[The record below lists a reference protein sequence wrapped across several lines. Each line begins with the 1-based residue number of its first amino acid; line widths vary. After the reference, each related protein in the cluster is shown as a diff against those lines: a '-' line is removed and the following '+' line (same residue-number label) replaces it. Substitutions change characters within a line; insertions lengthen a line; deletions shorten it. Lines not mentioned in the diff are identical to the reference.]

1 MHCIAAIPKGTTDM
15 SGGGEQPDILSVS
28 FLVKERWKV
37 LKKIGGGGFGEIYEA
52 VDFLTQENVALKVE
66 SAQQPKQVLKMEVAV
81 LKKLQGKDHVCRFIG
96 CGRND
101 RFNYVVM
108 QLQGRN
114 LADLRRSQSRGTFS
128 ISTTLRLGKQILE
141 AVESIHTVG
150 FLHRDI
156 KPSNFAMGRYPSTC
170 RKCFML
176 DFGLAR
182 QFTNSCGDVRPPR
195 VVAGFRGTVRYASIN
210 AHKNRE
216 MGRHDDLWSLFY
228 MLVEFVVG
236 QLPWRKIKDKEQVG
250 LIKEKYD
257 HRLMLKHLPQEFALF
272 LEHVL
277 CLDYFTKPD
286 YQLLMSVF
294 DSSIK
299 AHGVVDS
306 DPFDWEKTGTDG
318 SLTMITTSTTPQL
331 HTRQTPAA
339 LGIANASLVP
349 GDLMKENTDEVL
361 QDEQLSDG
369 ENVIPGIICPER
381 MAEMQE
387 SHNARAPYIG
397 EKDVWEEMDINRNK
411 MKMAGCKGVTEEE
424 NSHGAGNGPQTGPS
438 LGSPVKV
445 RSETLQPDRDV
456 PLLRKLRSIHSFEFE
471 KRLTLEPKPSTDKF
485 LEACSTKAQEVLA
498 LLKDVAATQPP
509 KASAAARTDR
519 VWHFDEEY
527 IPDCSK
533 PVSVESPEHG
543 DAVISNGFVAVN
555 LSSCRQEVDS
565 KEWVIVDKDRD
576 LQDYR
581 TDGGQGQKLTSPSG
595 RTDDEEP
602 DVLAEDP
609 PQEERLKLEA
619 DLPSEKMGHL
629 QSPETGREQL
639 NTTHLP
645 HPNTPRMQNPLRS
658 LSPVVFLSSDSDPL
672 HRKQSDLHR
681 SQSAESSYS
690 RSPGR
695 RQLPFIPGHTKLPSI
710 IRISK
715 AQLQQITAP
724 KPAVAPIHTASVV
737 IQHDEQGE
745 TDQHKVENATDQIQ
759 RPSSPQEMPALALH
773 DTLCNGTCRAA
784 LKLELDKGT
793 TQERETIVIG
803 TIESSNQGEVI
814 TKTSVKSDQDRDNSL
829 SSAREVGKHEE
840 GHVVSGDVE
849 IQPDE
854 GQCPSC
860 ESEPV
865 GEQLHMGN
873 EHTPLAQL
881 GTLSS
886 VPKQEE
892 NKPPGPHLTNI
903 ITSTVATDEVLP
915 YREKDALPTV
925 EYTKLVMDGLKEKL
939 CDGEE
944 NGFCKYIEDEVAELQ
959 SSSNISYECVKE
971 LLHTVVSEQED
982 HANSVGHDESDKG
995 YISEIM
1001 QRKIQEQQN
1010 NLSELSGFR
1019 NGDLLHILTV
1029 GDSSLHSKKIEAKPS
1044 PLRQSRIP
1052 ILASDVEA
1060 VSESSVPVSAK
1071 EKLLQ
1076 KKAHQIDLTRQLV
1089 EKRQHTLR
1097 TTLLSDLS
1105 SASEKSLEEKVSG
1118 PSITLSDDGTRS
1130 GPPPMKVGMEQQS
1143 GKQTDEDSLTSLQ
1156 LRRSKIPR
1164 PVSLTSTEQVPTSTS
1179 SQFVPRPP
1187 PGKPPTRPSVEVR
1200 LRRYRVVG
1208 SGSSD
1213 SDLLTHLAQI
1223 LQNGSQKTR
1232 SSPQSKSPQSPRS
1245 PKTPPKSPVIPRRS
1259 PSASPRSTSLPRTAS
1274 SSPSRGRPYTD
1285 QRSSSPHFARS
1296 RSPPSYSG
1304 SSPSRRSFLQEHG
1317 CGKQGKNSLK
1327 GPGSP
1332 HHLCQSKSTKGKCSG
1347 RDGKVSS
1354 KLSR

>member
-1 MHCIAAIPKGTTDM
+1 M

-101 RFNYVVM
+101 QFNYVVM

-128 ISTTLRLGKQILE
+128 ISTILRLGKQILE
-141 AVESIHTVG
+141 AIESIHTLG

-156 KPSNFAMGRYPSTC
+156 KPSNFAMGRFPSTC

-228 MLVEFVVG
+228 MLVEFVIG

-272 LEHVL
+272 LDHVL

-306 DPFDWEKTGTDG
+306 DPFDWEKTGMDG
-318 SLTMITTSTTPQL
+318 SFTMITTSTTPQL

-369 ENVIPGIICPER
+369 ENAIPGVICPER
-381 MAEMQE
+381 MAEIQG
-387 SHNARAPYIG
+387 SQNPQTPYVG

-411 MKMAGCKGVTEEE
+411 MKISGYKGVAEEE
-424 NSHGAGNGPQTGPS
+424 SSHGAGNVPQNGPS

-445 RSETLQPDRDV
+445 RSETLQPDRDM

-485 LEACSTKAQEVLA
+485 LEACSTKLQED
-498 LLKDVAATQPP
+498 LLRDVAASQPR

-527 IPDCSK
+527 IPDSTK
-533 PVSVESPEHG
+533 PVSLGSPEHG
-543 DAVISNGFVAVN
+543 DGVVSNGFVALN

-565 KEWVIVDKDRD
+565 KEWVIVDKERD
-576 LQDYR
+576 LQDFR
-581 TDGGQGQKLTSPSG
+581 TDGRQSQKLTSPTG

-602 DVLAEDP
+602 EVLAEDS
-609 PQEERLKLEA
+609 PQAEGLKLVEA
-619 DLPSEKMGHL
+619 ISSKSMGCPR
-629 QSPETGREQL
+629 SPEAERE
-639 NTTHLP
+639 
-645 HPNTPRMQNPLRS
+645 
-658 LSPVVFLSSDSDPL
+658 
-672 HRKQSDLHR
+672 
-681 SQSAESSYS
+681 
-690 RSPGR
+690 
-695 RQLPFIPGHTKLPSI
+695 
-710 IRISK
+710 
-715 AQLQQITAP
+715 QITAS
-724 KPAVAPIHTASVV
+724 KPAVTPTHAASVV
-737 IQHDEQGE
+737 AERDEQRE
-745 TDQHKVENATDQIQ
+745 TDQHAVENTIDQKQ
-759 RPSSPQEMPALALH
+759 QAHFPEEKSRPTVAVHGP
-773 DTLCNGTCRAA
+773 LCNGTFSAD
-784 LKLELDKGT
+784 LKLELDIDTIQREEAIRTGT
-793 TQERETIVIG
+793 VG
-803 TIESSNQGEVI
+803 SSNQGEI
-814 TKTSVKSDQDRDNSL
+814 IAKTSVHSEHNRDDSLNS
-829 SSAREVGKHEE
+829 AQEAERKDGQMI
-840 GHVVSGDVE
+840 SGDGGS
-849 IQPDE
+849 QPDE
-854 GQCPSC
+854 GQYSSG
-860 ESEPV
+860 ESEPLEKQLQIG
-865 GEQLHMGN
+865 GECL
-873 EHTPLAQL
+873 PSAQL
-881 GTLSS
+881 GSLSS
-886 VPKQEE
+886 VQKHEE
-892 NKPPGPHLTNI
+892 IKSSDHCLNDI
-903 ITSTVATDEVLP
+903 IASPAAAGEVLSI
-915 YREKDALPTV
+915 REDDALSKSM
-925 EYTKLVMDGLKEKL
+925 EYTKLVMDGLKDKL
-939 CDGEE
+939 HDQEE
-944 NGFCKYIEDEVAELQ
+944 NGFYKYIEGETDKEQPASV
-959 SSSNISYECVKE
+959 SYECVKK
-971 LLHTVVSEQED
+971 LLHAAVSEQE
-982 HANSVGHDESDKG
+982 HCANNVGNDGCEIG
-995 YISEIM
+995 YISEMM
-1001 QRKIQEQQN
+1001 QRKIQEQN

-1019 NGDLLHILTV
+1019 NGDLIHILTV
-1029 GDSSLHSKKIEAKPS
+1029 GDNSLHPKKVEGKPS
-1044 PLRQSRIP
+1044 LLRQSRIP
-1052 ILASDVEA
+1052 VLASDAEII
-1060 VSESSVPVSAK
+1060 SESSAPVSAK

-1076 KKAHQIDLTRQLV
+1076 KKAHQTDLTRQLA

-1097 TTLLSDLS
+1097 TSLLGDLS
-1105 SASEKSLEEKVSG
+1105 STSEKSAEEKMSV
-1118 PSITLSDDGTRS
+1118 PSMTLSDDGTPS
-1130 GPPPMKVGMEQQS
+1130 GPPLKPGTEQQS
-1143 GKQTDEDSLTSLQ
+1143 GKQTDEDSLLTSLQ
-1156 LRRSKIPR
+1156 SRRSKIPR
-1164 PVSLTSTEQVPTSTS
+1164 PVSLTNTEQTPTSTS
-1179 SQFVPRPP
+1179 TQLVPRPP

-1332 HHLCQSKSTKGKCSG
+1332 HHLCQSKSMKGKCSG
-1347 RDGKVSS
+1347 RDGKISS

>member
-1 MHCIAAIPKGTTDM
+1 M

-101 RFNYVVM
+101 QFNYVVM

-128 ISTTLRLGKQILE
+128 ISTILRLGKQILE
-141 AVESIHTVG
+141 AIESIHTLG

-156 KPSNFAMGRYPSTC
+156 KPSNFAMGRFPSTC

-257 HRLMLKHLPQEFALF
+257 HRLMLKHLPQEFASF

-286 YQLLMSVF
+286 YQLLMTVF
-294 DSSIK
+294 DNSIK
-299 AHGVVDS
+299 THGVVDS
-306 DPFDWEKTGTDG
+306 DPFDWEKAGMDG
-318 SLTMITTSTTPQL
+318 SFTMISTSTTPQL

-369 ENVIPGIICPER
+369 ENAIPDIICPER
-381 MAEMQE
+381 MAESQG
-387 SHNARAPYIG
+387 SQNPQTPYVG

-411 MKMAGCKGVTEEE
+411 MKTSGCKGVTEEE
-424 NSHGAGNGPQTGPS
+424 SSHGAGNVPQNGPS

-445 RSETLQPDRDV
+445 RSEILQPDRDMR
-456 PLLRKLRSIHSFEFE
+456 LLRKLKSIHNFEFE
-471 KRLTLEPKPSTDKF
+471 KHLTLEPKPSTDKF
-485 LEACSTKAQEVLA
+485 LEACSTKVKED
-498 LLKDVAATQPP
+498 LLKDVAASQPR
-509 KASAAARTDR
+509 KVSAVVRTDR

-527 IPDCSK
+527 LPDSTK
-533 PVSVESPEHG
+533 PVSLGSPEHG
-543 DAVISNGFVAVN
+543 DGVVSNGFVALN

-565 KEWVIVDKDRD
+565 KEWVIVDKERD
-576 LQDYR
+576 LQDFR
-581 TDGGQGQKLTSPSG
+581 TDERQSQKLTSPTG

-602 DVLAEDP
+602 EVLAVDS
-609 PQEERLKLEA
+609 PQVEGLQLVKA
-619 DLPSEKMGHL
+619 VSSKSMGCPR
-629 QSPETGREQL
+629 SPEARREQL

-645 HPNTPRMQNPLRS
+645 HPNTPRKQCPFRPP
-658 LSPVVFLSSDSDPL
+658 SPVAFLSSDLDPL
-672 HRKQSDLHR
+672 HRRQSDLHR
-681 SQSAESSYS
+681 SQSAENNL
-690 RSPGR
+690 RCPGR
-695 RQLPFIPGHTKLPSI
+695 RQLPFLPGNTKLPSI

-715 AQLQQITAP
+715 AQLQQITAS
-724 KPAVAPIHTASVV
+724 KPAVMATQAASVV
-737 IQHDEQGE
+737 TECKGQGE
-745 TDQHKVENATDQIQ
+745 TDRRLIEHTTNQNQQACFSEEKSKPTVAVH
-759 RPSSPQEMPALALH
+759 SLLY
-773 DTLCNGTCRAA
+773 NGTASTDH
-784 LKLELDKGT
+784 KLEVDKGT
-793 TQERETIVIG
+793 IQRE
-803 TIESSNQGEVI
+803 ESIRTGEVGSNNQGKIIAKTGVHSEHNRDDSFNSAQEVECKDNQMI
-814 TKTSVKSDQDRDNSL
+814 SRD
-829 SSAREVGKHEE
+829 GGIH
-840 GHVVSGDVE
+840 
-849 IQPDE
+849 PDE
-854 GQCPSC
+854 GQNSTA
-860 ESEPV
+860 ED
-865 GEQLHMGN
+865 
-873 EHTPLAQL
+873 EHLEKQQQISDKCLLSAQL
-881 GTLSS
+881 ESLSS
-886 VPKQEE
+886 VQKHEE
-892 NKPPGPHLTNI
+892 IKSSVDCLNDIASPVTTG
-903 ITSTVATDEVLP
+903 EVLSV
-915 YREKDALPTV
+915 KDGDALFKSV
-925 EYTKLVMDGLKEKL
+925 EYTKLVIDGFKDKL
-939 CDGEE
+939 HDQEE
-944 NGFCKYIEDEVAELQ
+944 NGFCKCIEGETDKELPD
-959 SSSNISYECVKE
+959 SSISYERVKE
-971 LLHTVVSEQED
+971 LLHAAVSEQENC
-982 HANSVGHDESDKG
+982 ANNVITDGCEVG
-995 YISEIM
+995 YISEMM
-1001 QRKIQEQQN
+1001 QRKIQEQS

-1019 NGDLLHILTV
+1019 NGDLIHILTV
-1029 GDSSLHSKKIEAKPS
+1029 GDNSLHTKKVEGKPS
-1044 PLRQSRIP
+1044 LLRQSRIP
-1052 ILASDVEA
+1052 VLASDAEVT
-1060 VSESSVPVSAK
+1060 SESSAPVSAK

-1076 KKAHQIDLTRQLV
+1076 KKAHQTDLTRQLV

-1097 TTLLSDLS
+1097 TSLLGDLS
-1105 SASEKSLEEKVSG
+1105 STSEKSPEEKMSV
-1118 PSITLSDDGTRS
+1118 PSMTLSDDGSPS
-1130 GPPPMKVGMEQQS
+1130 GPLTKPGNELQS
-1143 GKQTDEDSLTSLQ
+1143 DKQTDEESLLTSLQ
-1156 LRRSKIPR
+1156 SRRSKIPR
-1164 PVSLTSTEQVPTSTS
+1164 PVSLTNTEQAPTSTS
-1179 SQFVPRPP
+1179 AQLVPRPP

-1232 SSPQSKSPQSPRS
+1232 SPPQSKSPQSPRS

-1274 SSPSRGRPYTD
+1274 SSSSRGRPYTD

-1296 RSPPSYSG
+1296 HSPPSYSG

-1347 RDGKVSS
+1347 RDGKMSS